1 MNPLA
6 DWFAFIITCGEE
18 AVAWL
23 SNMSLYGVSLGGII
37 VGFFLLGFIMRAII
51 ARA

>member
-1 MNPLA
+1 MA

-18 AVAWL
+18 VVAWL

-37 VGFFLLGFIMRAII
+37 VGFFLLGFIMRSII

>member
-1 MNPLA
+1 MA

-23 SNMSLYGVSLGGII
+23 GSMSLYGVSLGGII
-37 VGFFLLGFIMRAII
+37 VGFFLLGFIMRAILE
-51 ARA
+51 RV